1 MNGNA
6 LAERMLSIRIAS
18 RSDVGRLRRANEDS
32 CGLFDGAGGERLLVV
47 ADGMGGHRGG
57 ATASQLAVATIG
69 EVFEQR
75 FGDTRNGEETLRRAI
90 GEANRRIFA
99 LAQTDPELEGMG
111 TTVVAFLLELLEPGL
126 RGAVAHV
133 GDSRAYLHR
142 RGRLE
147 PLTTDHS
154 VVAEMHRRG
163 LISTEEALFHPR
175 RNEILRSVGVLP
187 TVEIEAKR
195 VDLEAGDTILLCSDG
210 LSGVL
215 DDEEMAAVVARE
227 SPEHAVETLIR
238 LANERGGPDNITVQL
253 LALPAMPTIAE
264 AAGLPGEGHGQGP
277 GPGRGQD
284 QGQKTAAAPGPLAAG
299 ALAAVGAE
307 VGAVTG
313 AGAMAGD
320 GAGAGPV
327 AGNGAHAGAEASSG
341 ESPAHRDLRRK
352 RRVVWVAAAALVLA
366 AAGLFLSR

>member
-1 MNGNA
+1 MNGRA
-6 LAERMLSIRIAS
+6 LAERKVSIRLAS
-18 RSDVGRLRRANEDS
+18 QTDVGRLRAANEDS
-32 CGLFDGAGGERLLVV
+32 CGLFDGAGGARLLVV

-69 EVFEQR
+69 EFFEQY
-75 FGDTRNGEETLRRAI
+75 FGRAAWIEGDPAASGGEKTLRRAI

-111 TTVVAFLLELLEPGL
+111 TTVVAFLLELREPGL

-133 GDSRAYLHR
+133 GDSRAYRHR
-142 RGRLE
+142 QGRLE
-147 PLTTDHS
+147 TLTTDHS

-163 LISTEEALFHPR
+163 LISAEEALFHPR
-175 RNEILRSVGVLP
+175 RNEILRSVGLLP

-195 VDLEAGDTILLCSDG
+195 VDLEAGDSILLCSDG

-215 DDEEMAAVVARE
+215 DEEEIAAVVARE
-227 SPEHAVETLIR
+227 SPEDAVETLIR

-253 LALPAMPTIAE
+253 FALPAVPAIAE
-264 AAGLPGEGHGQGP
+264 AAGLPGEGHGQGR
-277 GPGRGQD
+277 GRGQD

-307 VGAVTG
+307 VGAGTG
-313 AGAMAGD
+313 AGDAAR
-320 GAGAGPV
+320 
-327 AGNGAHAGAEASSG
+327 NGAQAGAEASSG

-352 RRVVWVAAAALVLA
+352 RRVVWVAAVALVLA